1 MLARFIWRVKSN
13 MVFFALGC
21 ALAAALPGA
30 AHACETEITPDSS
43 AMYID
48 YDPLAFTRSEGQL
61 AFTVT
66 NKSEQD
72 CAVEIVLMD
81 AAQLSTA
88 EVEIANS
95 GILVAFSARS
105 GDALLHPSTVPG
117 VWRLN
122 LAQGR
127 STGVVISGL
136 VIKDAVPSAGR
147 HEADL
152 TVGIRGDGNA
162 SVPVSTL
169 PLKVIL
175 FAQPRAQMN
184 IVGAA
189 GTFGKGP
196 SVAQVDFGEI
206 ASNSSRRV
214 FLQVRANTTAR
225 LSIVSANSGRL
236 LREGGANDE
245 GGIAY
250 SAQLSEAPVD
260 LTKYWEWIFEPPR
273 SLAGTSLPL
282 DLTIGTVAAERAGMY
297 TDVLTIE
304 LSAI

>member
-13 MVFFALGC
+13 MVYSALGC
-21 ALAAALPGA
+21 ALAAALPGVA
-30 AHACETEITPDSS
+30 QACETEITPDSS

-48 YDPLAFTRSEGQL
+48 YDPFAFTRSEGQL
-61 AFTVT
+61 AFNVT
-66 NKSEQD
+66 NKSAQD

-88 EVEIANS
+88 AVDIAHS

-122 LAQGR
+122 LAHGQ

-136 VIKDAVPSAGR
+136 VMKDAVPAAGR

-152 TVGIRGDGNA
+152 TVGIRGEGNA
-162 SVPVSTL
+162 SVPVSSL
-169 PLKVIL
+169 PLKVTL

-184 IVGAA
+184 ITGTA

-206 ASNSSRRV
+206 TSHSNRRV

-225 LSIVSANSGRL
+225 LSIDSANGGRL

-245 GGIAY
+245 VGVAY

-260 LTKYWEWIFEPPR
+260 LTKHWEWIFEPPR

-282 DLTIGTVAAERAGMY
+282 DLTIGTVAAERAGIY
-297 TDVLTIE
+297 SDILTIE

>member
-1 MLARFIWRVKSN
+1 MLARFIWRVKST
-13 MVFFALGC
+13 MVYFLLGC

-30 AHACETEITPDSS
+30 ANACETEITPDSS

-48 YDPLAFTRSEGQL
+48 YDPFAFMRSEGQL
-61 AFTVT
+61 AFSVT
-66 NKSEQD
+66 NKSAQD
-72 CAVEIVLMD
+72 CEVEIVLRD
-81 AAQLSTA
+81 AAQILKA

-105 GDALLHPSTVPG
+105 EDAPLRPSAVPG
-117 VWRLN
+117 VWRIN
-122 LAQGR
+122 LAHGR

-136 VIKDAVPSAGR
+136 IIKDAVPSAGR
-147 HEADL
+147 HEAEL
-152 TVGIRGDGNA
+152 SVGIRGDGIA
-162 SVPVSTL
+162 LAPVSSL
-169 PLKVIL
+169 PLHVIL

-184 IVGAA
+184 IVGTA

-206 ASNSSRRV
+206 ASNSNRRV

-225 LSIVSANSGRL
+225 LSVDSANGGRL
-236 LREGGANDE
+236 LREGGVNGE
-245 GGIAY
+245 VGVAY
-250 SAQLSEAPVD
+250 SAQLSEAQVD
-260 LTKYWEWIFEPPR
+260 LTKHWELIFEPPR

-282 DLTIGTVAAERAGMY
+282 DLTIGTVSAERAGIY
-297 TDVLTIE
+297 SDILTIE

>member
-1 MLARFIWRVKSN
+1 MLARFIWRAKSN
-13 MVFFALGC
+13 MVYFSLGC
-21 ALAAALPGA
+21 ALTAALPGA
-30 AHACETEITPDSS
+30 ANACETEITPDSS

-48 YDPLAFTRSEGQL
+48 YDPFAFARSEGQL
-61 AFTVT
+61 AFDVT

-81 AAQLSTA
+81 AARLSTA
-88 EVEIANS
+88 ELEIANS

-105 GDALLHPSTVPG
+105 GDALLHPTAVPG

-122 LAQGR
+122 LAHGQ

-136 VIKDAVPSAGR
+136 VMKDAVPSAGR

-162 SVPVSTL
+162 SVPVSSL
-169 PLKVIL
+169 PLRVTL

-184 IVGAA
+184 IVGTA

-206 ASNSSRRV
+206 TSHSNRRV

-225 LSIVSANSGRL
+225 LSIDSANNGRL
-236 LREGGANDE
+236 LREGGTNDE
-245 GGIAY
+245 LGVAY

-260 LTKYWEWIFEPPR
+260 LTKYWELIFEPPR

-282 DLTIGTVAAERAGMY
+282 DLTIGTVAAERAGIY

>member
-1 MLARFIWRVKSN
+1 MLARFIWRVKST
-13 MVFFALGC
+13 MVYFLLGC

-30 AHACETEITPDSS
+30 ANACETEITPDSS

-48 YDPLAFTRSEGQL
+48 YDPFAFARSEGQL

-88 EVEIANS
+88 KVKIANS
-95 GILVAFSARS
+95 GILVVFSARS
-105 GDALLHPSTVPG
+105 GDALLHPSAIPG

-122 LAQGR
+122 LAHGR

-136 VIKDAVPSAGR
+136 VMKDAVPSAGR
-147 HEADL
+147 HEAEL

-162 SVPVSTL
+162 SVPVSSL
-169 PLKVIL
+169 PLRVIL

-184 IVGAA
+184 IVGTA

-206 ASNSSRRV
+206 ASNSNRRV

-225 LSIVSANSGRL
+225 LSVDSANGGRL
-236 LREGGANDE
+236 LREGGVNGE
-245 GGIAY
+245 VGVVY
-250 SAQLSEAPVD
+250 SVQLSEAQVD
-260 LTKYWEWIFEPPR
+260 LTKHWELIFEPPR

-282 DLTIGTVAAERAGMY
+282 DLTIGTVSAERAGIY
-297 TDVLTIE
+297 SDILTIE